1 MHWHR
6 GMRVAVSPRLACLL
20 LAACLTGTIALPA
33 PLAAQED
40 ETDAPSAGDEDDVPE
55 PIRPELHEGI
65 HPVIQSPEGE
75 PLVVVRVQTRAGWGR
90 GPLRLLQREW
100 PTVVDRAVDRRALPA
115 EVRAE
120 LRETLVLSGQD
131 RVVCTARLGTPRVVR
146 RVSADFQYSIWSG
159 EEGGPRYTARQV
171 ADAAWALAEGT
182 ELLVAPAIKVTGDC
196 RRAGWATRGSPTFS
210 PASTTDEARLLAAF
224 RSLRE
229 HRALAEAW
237 TEASHYDD
245 DPTASH
251 WDERGAGGSRSFRT
265 FAARGRRFTLVVAH
279 AHDGCGEFTGV
290 VWALYEQRADGLA
303 IRASARTYTFVPE
316 ALVDLDGDGVPEILG
331 GAQYQRVG
339 ADLSSDVEALF
350 LGCPC

>member
-1 MHWHR
+1 MSFP
-6 GMRVAVSPRLACLL
+6 VLPRLACLL
-20 LAACLTGTIALPA
+20 AVTCLTGTIALPA
-33 PLAAQED
+33 PLAAQDGEVDTPSEED
-40 ETDAPSAGDEDDVPE
+40 EYDYQE

-65 HPVIQSPEGE
+65 HPVIESPDGE
-75 PLVVVRVQTRAGWGR
+75 PLIVVRVRTSAAWGR

-100 PTVVDRAVDRRALPA
+100 PTVVDRAVDRRALPP

-146 RVSADFQYSIWSG
+146 RVSADFHYSIWSG
-159 EEGGPRYTARQV
+159 EEGGRRYSAREV
-171 ADAAWALAEGT
+171 ADAAWELAEGT

-196 RRAGWATRGSPTFS
+196 RHAGWATRRTPTFA
-210 PASTTDEARLLAAF
+210 PATTTDQARLPAAF
-224 RSLRE
+224 RSLPE

-245 DPTASH
+245 DPTATH
-251 WDERGAGGSRSFRT
+251 WDERGGGSSRSFRS
-265 FAARGRRFTLVVAH
+265 FEANGRRFALVVAH

-290 VWALYEQRADGLA
+290 VWALYEQPSEGLA
-303 IRASARTYTFVPE
+303 LRTSARTHTFVPD

-331 GAQYQRVG
+331 GSQYQREG
-339 ADLSSDVEALF
+339 ADLSSDVDPLF